1 MSAYIKAASD
11 AKVIKITSRN
21 KVGGDIKFR
30 LGDMFIQKASSS
42 SSVGSPKA
50 PSPVVVAKTPTVL
63 ATAGSR
69 KKNLTLDPKFT
80 SLVYHL
86 RNHYSTVMSRS
97 QLGEKVRLKIW
108 GLF

>member
-42 SSVGSPKA
+42 SSVGSSKA
-50 PSPVVVAKTPTVL
+50 PSPVVVAKTPAVL

-69 KKNLTLDPKFT
+69 KNLTLDPKFT
-80 SLVYHL
+80 SLVYYL

-108 GLF
+108 GLC